1 MQLLPFAHFLL
12 RLLDFIEH
20 YLVWRENEV
29 LFDHWAK
36 LNFNK
41 CGFKTSSN
49 KQTKLTILEDYNL
62 KVNTKRESMFFLQED
77 RL

>member
-36 LNFNK
+36 LNFNRNAK
-41 CGFKTSSN
+41 YET
-49 KQTKLTILEDYNL
+49 KQFI
-62 KVNTKRESMFFLQED
+62 F
-77 RL
+77 